1 MIELVLPKGI
11 QSGVKQDG
19 VESRVRVHLGSVE
32 VNSLGLKSVRS
43 ETLEGKKTWL
53 LQYLW

>member
-19 VESRVRVHLGSVE
+19 VESSVRVYLGSVE

-43 ETLEGKKTWL
+43 ETLEGKKTRL
-53 LQYLW
+53 LQYQ